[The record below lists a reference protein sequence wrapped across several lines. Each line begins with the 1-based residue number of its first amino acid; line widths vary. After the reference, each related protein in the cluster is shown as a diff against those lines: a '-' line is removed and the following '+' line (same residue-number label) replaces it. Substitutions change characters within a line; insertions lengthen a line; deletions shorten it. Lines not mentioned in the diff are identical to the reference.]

1 MRARG
6 TTFLGFSH
14 VSVRCKVESMPAY
27 MKHGVERPV
36 KNVTADGHPVVL
48 SNEAHTASEP
58 CLVDRVTH
66 VMVTTAKVVTVR
78 TTDVVSGHPPKR
90 CRSHTYS
97 QRYGSRE

>member
-36 KNVTADGHPVVL
+36 RKVTADGHPVVL
-48 SNEAHTASEP
+48 LNEVHTASEP
-58 CLVDRVTH
+58 CLVDRATH
-66 VMVTTAKVVTVR
+66 VIVTTAKVVTVR
-78 TTDVVSGHPPKR
+78 TT
-90 CRSHTYS
+90 
-97 QRYGSRE
+97 